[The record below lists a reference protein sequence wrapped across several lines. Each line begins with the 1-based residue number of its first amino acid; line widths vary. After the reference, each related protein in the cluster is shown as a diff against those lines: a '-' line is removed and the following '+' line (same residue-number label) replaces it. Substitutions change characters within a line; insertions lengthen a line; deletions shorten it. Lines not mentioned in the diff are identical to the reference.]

1 MSSDERDIT
10 IGRLHR
16 EHRDTVEMRYQVV
29 ERIKQIADALKRLAD
44 AIDRKPD
51 FDEVSKDSILQQYL
65 DLSKIGA
72 LVIEE
77 RELDAKIAEYA
88 SRLKVLGFSVSS

>member
-1 MSSDERDIT
+1 MSPDEKDAT
-10 IGRLHR
+10 IGRLLR
-16 EHRDTVEMRYQVV
+16 EHKEIVEKRLHVT
-29 ERIKQIADALKRLAD
+29 ERVKQIAAALKRLAD

-77 RELDAKIAEYA
+77 QELSAKQQEYEV
-88 SRLKVLGFSVSS
+88 RLRALGL